1 MEELSFSLIIIF
13 LGIFVALISYL
24 LIDRL
29 VRHIIRKMLKKKTHV
44 LASILDNATRIT
56 AILVSLFIFLLS
68 VAYVIGKVDIEA
80 SLAESMIN
88 MLPKAFI
95 IVLILVVSFVIVQII
110 RNIFRRLRYKHIE
123 IISLFLQS
131 MIVIASILTILQY
144 IGIQATPFFE
154 IFRVILYTIGL
165 TIALSLGISIGLSIK
180 DKMEWF
186 LFGKEEKTQKR
197 KK

>member
-95 IVLILVVSFVIVQII
+95 IVLMLVVSFVIVQII